1 MIVSGVKRC
10 DGARA
15 SLGERGEGQASR
27 RALLVCGLMV
37 CALSVAAQGC
47 AEDGGAAGEGSLAF
61 TVSGEER
68 AVEGFPSRAE
78 RKTPFA
84 DGWSLQFTKVLV
96 SVGDVTIAT
105 TGGATRSDANTYV
118 IDLSKGDADLL
129 TFADVEAQR
138 WDRVSW
144 ALKAPGDGAQ
154 ALGGVSAED
163 IAQLRSAGANY
174 LIEGNATRDDLT
186 YTFSWLISN
195 PTQNTDCTNG
205 EDQTAGVVVPVN
217 VTAQAQM
224 TIHLDHLFWDRL
236 GAESTTLR
244 FDAIAAAAG
253 DDKHITWDELESQ
266 RLSDLIGIDGQPL
279 RDEAG
284 ALLTYDPGSV
294 ALSDLNLKAFMATSS
309 ATSAHLNGS
318 GLCTI
323 KRAP

>member
-1 MIVSGVKRC
+1 MRLGVKRC
-10 DGARA
+10 DDVIGRRD
-15 SLGERGEGQASR
+15 GGQASQR
-27 RALLVCGLMV
+27 MVRVCALLI

-68 AVEGFPSRAE
+68 AVEGFPSLTE
-78 RKTPFA
+78 RKTPFV
-84 DGWSLQFTKVLV
+84 DGWSVRFTKVLV
-96 SVGDVTIAT
+96 SVGDVTIAA
-105 TGGATRSDANTYV
+105 TGGATRSDATTYV
-118 IDLSKGDADLL
+118 MDLSKGDADLL
-129 TFADVEAQR
+129 TFTGVEAQR

-144 ALKAPGDGAQ
+144 AIKAPGDGAQ
-154 ALGGVSAED
+154 ALGDVSAED

-174 LIEGNATRDDLT
+174 LIEGTATKADLA

-217 VTAQAQM
+217 VIAQAQM

-236 GAESTTLR
+236 GAESTALR

-266 RLSDLIGIDGQPL
+266 RLSDLTGIDGQPL

-294 ALSDLNLKAFMATSS
+294 ALSDLNLKAFMATAS

-318 GLCTI
+318 GLCTV
-323 KRAP
+323 KRAQ